1 MATQLERRLREFVDR
16 KSETA
21 TFCQILDGTDPRR
34 VMVVVGP
41 GGIGKSS
48 LLAKMLHECAVR
60 NAQRAE
66 IIYTGDN
73 VPDYLAVMR
82 KCRDDLGVEPFG
94 DLTRLINYYTVPQ
107 YEVNLNITGTAP
119 QINIGTNMDASG
131 AQIGQMAG
139 IVVDMMNAQ
148 PRTDLSVTEG
158 ERRGKL
164 TKAFITALAT
174 LKSGLLV
181 IFFDAAEKMTK
192 PTQEWLLNELI
203 TNVADADLAH
213 VRFVICTRETPPI
226 NRFIEDI
233 FCVAE
238 LKPLA
243 VEDVIE
249 YLERR
254 GHPDVEKR
262 PIVAET
268 LLQVSEGNL
277 LTLGNMVDRM
287 KARGWK

>member
-16 KSETA
+16 KSETE
-21 TFCQILDGTDPRR
+21 TFCQILDGTDERR

-48 LLAKMLHECAVR
+48 LLARMLHECALR

-66 IIYTGDN
+66 IIYTDDN
-73 VPDYLAVMR
+73 IPDYLAVMR

-94 DLTRLINYYTVPQ
+94 ELTGLINYYTVPQ
-107 YEVNLNITGTAP
+107 YEVNVNVTGTAN
-119 QINIGTNMDASG
+119 INVGSNMDASG

-164 TKAFITALAT
+164 TKAFISALAT
-174 LKSGLLV
+174 LKGGLLV
-181 IFFDAAEKMTK
+181 IFFDASEKMTK
-192 PTQEWLLNELI
+192 STQEWLLNEVI
-203 TNVADADLAH
+203 TGVTDAEMTH
-213 VRFVICTRETPPI
+213 VRFVICGREAPSI
-226 NRFIEDI
+226 NRFIEDLI
-233 FCVAE
+233 CVAE
-238 LKPLA
+238 LKPLG
-243 VEDVIE
+243 VDDVIE
-249 YLERR
+249 YLELR
-254 GHPDVEKR
+254 GHPDAEKR
-262 PIVAET
+262 AIVAET
-268 LLQVSEGNL
+268 LLQVSDGNL

-287 KARGWK
+287 KAKSWK